1 MTRIQALLFG
11 LLALSGPAIE
21 AQNFQ
26 DAPPGF
32 SRIGTF
38 RGAPSDDFGDA
49 FENEVFREARTGELF
64 QELGDIEIGV
74 GGSWKRASLD
84 ATLAFS
90 RRVLMRQKELPDGS
104 TIGDDA
110 ISGFRTLNQATA
122 KTELP
127 LRYLSEHAAPFH
139 VGLRATSGFV
149 LSVAETQ
156 PVRPLPRR
164 LEGPRRAVNLRDE
177 VSGYWHSR
185 DARFRRHIFPRL
197 GRTIVALVGALSNL
211 LERNFEDTERGAVY
225 FEGMVEPLTMHAELG
240 FPLRPELFTA
250 VDTRLS
256 PGDGATYTTFIGLSP
271 FEASVRVP
279 AARASLEYFLRLIRE
294 TTVIELPGDKVLVR
308 TRTLVSR
315 GEDLTPLKIRPEIR
329 LLLLRYG
336 YTFFHDRRQHSNFR
350 TAEVI
355 YRFDLADP
363 TGRAAFAAFLGA
375 DQRVRLRPALDA
387 ATRHDGVE
395 MLLASTREGKRN
407 DLSRQARF
415 PSWFRSKTQDLSVDE
430 RLEIAGLKLLQASRG
445 SSRSLRTSL
454 PFTRRGR
461 RDRSQTS
468 VIELQA
474 KPKPDEQVEG
484 ERAFEVR
491 STYRNRAGAP
501 DTARRFGRLLQAL
514 PDARIDPAVIA
525 QLTEVSKEPRG
536 LVAALRVAISGADFE
551 RFLGLGEPALWRA
564 VTTIL
569 LGAERAEEWLTA
581 GQRAAFRKAGERRE
595 RKALREAE
603 DFVEH
608 CARMRQRL
616 GTSRV
621 TRPDW
626 FRGSASASEITLLQ
640 ATMLAAARDLGER
653 PYYRIEI
660 WSDGRPR
667 PWIWSSGRS
676 PLNRPA
682 GWTVSGTN
690 NSAPLPGV
698 ADIAGLLPGEAGGA
712 IGVADNIRSSPT
724 RLLAGVLYRS
734 ETSPV
739 TYRLSLFSDLKFQPQ
754 QRLRFEVRRS
764 RIRSDIPLGLDT
776 VPLPD
781 PVPVPQGPFA
791 VSLYRYDL
799 DLPDRTLAGLAADQS
814 YSLSLRVINPQS
826 MPLTE
831 QQLLRFRLK

>member
-1 MTRIQALLFG
+1 MTRPTALFFG
-11 LLALSGPAIE
+11 LVFLIGRSLE
-21 AQNFQ
+21 AQGFQ

-32 SRIGTF
+32 SRVGTF

-49 FENEVFREARTGELF
+49 FENEIFREARTGELF
-64 QELGDIEIGV
+64 QELGDIEIGL

-90 RRVLMRQKELPDGS
+90 RRVLMRQRELPDGS

-110 ISGFRTLNQATA
+110 TSGFRTLNQATA
-122 KTELP
+122 KSELP
-127 LRYLSEHAAPFH
+127 LRYLSEHSEPFH
-139 VGLRATSGFV
+139 IGLRATSGFV

-156 PVRPLPRR
+156 PVRPLPNQ
-164 LEGPRRAVNLRDE
+164 LVGPPHAVNLRDE
-177 VSGYWHSR
+177 LSGYWHSR
-185 DARFRRHIFPRL
+185 DVRFRRNIFPRV
-197 GRTIVALVGALSNL
+197 GRTIVALVGALSSL
-211 LERNFEDTERGAVY
+211 LERNFEDTERGSVY
-225 FEGMVEPLTMHAELG
+225 FEGMVEPLTLHAELG
-240 FPLRPELFTA
+240 FPLRPELFTSA
-250 VDTRLS
+250 DTRLS
-256 PGDGATYTTFIGLSP
+256 PGDGASYTTFIGLSP
-271 FEASVRVP
+271 FEASVRFP
-279 AARASLEYFLRLIRE
+279 AARASLEYFLRMIRE

-308 TRTLVSR
+308 TRTQVSR

-336 YTFFHDRRQHSNFR
+336 YTFFHDRRQHSHFR
-350 TAEVI
+350 TNEVI

-363 TGRAAFAAFLGA
+363 TGRVAFAAFLGA

-387 ATRHDGVE
+387 ASRHDGVE

-415 PSWFRSKTQDLSVDE
+415 PSWFRSKNQDLSVDE
-430 RLEIAGLKLLQASRG
+430 RLEIAGRKLLQASRG
-445 SSRSLRTSL
+445 SSRSLRVSW

-474 KPKPDEQVEG
+474 KPRPDERVEG
-484 ERAFEVR
+484 DRAFEVR

-501 DTARRFGRLLQAL
+501 DTARRFGRLLQKL
-514 PDARIDPAVIA
+514 PDARIEPEVIA
-525 QLTEVSKEPRG
+525 QLAGVSKESRG
-536 LVAALRVAISGADFE
+536 LVAALRVAISGPAFE
-551 RFLGLGEPALWRA
+551 RFLAFGEPALWRT
-564 VTTIL
+564 VTALL
-569 LGAERAEEWLTA
+569 LGEERAGEWQTA
-581 GQRAAFRKAGERRE
+581 GQRALFRKAGERRE

-603 DFVEH
+603 SFVEH
-608 CARMRQRL
+608 CARMRERL
-616 GTSRV
+616 STARV

-640 ATMLAAARDLGER
+640 AAMLAAAKDLGER

-667 PWIWSSGRS
+667 PWTWSSGRS
-676 PLNRPA
+676 PFNRPA
-682 GWTVSGTN
+682 GWTLSGAS

-698 ADIAGLLPGEAGGA
+698 ADISGLLPGEAGGA

-734 ETSPV
+734 EASPV
-739 TYRLSLFSDLKFQPQ
+739 TYRLSLFSNLKFQGQ

-764 RIRSDIPLGLDT
+764 RIRADIPLGLDT
-776 VPLPD
+776 VPLPE

-791 VSLYRYDL
+791 VSLFRYDL
-799 DLPDRTLAGLAADQS
+799 DLPSSTLAGLTADQS